1 MTASSLFSSRT
12 AFCTQTATG
21 RTTRLYSS
29 SSTSFSSSDFKA
41 PVPPSSQGQ
50 AIYNNIEIKKST
62 PSTDTSITESQKR
75 NSDPNSIFIVTGAS
89 RGIGLQYVKSLVER
103 TNGTIIA
110 ACRSPSTATQLHDFL
125 NDDDDTDDNN
135 NRRKSRVQILP
146 LDLENQSSID
156 EFSTQVEKIA
166 NGRVDA
172 LFNVAGIL
180 GDGGISTP
188 GPERSLAKIEREW
201 FDKTLSLNLIGP
213 VMLTKNLS
221 PFMVVR
227 RSKNSPDRAKSLV
240 VNLSARVGSISD
252 NQLGGW
258 YSYRI
263 SKTGLNQFTRSMSI
277 EFKRK
282 GIMTIALHPGTTQT
296 DLSKPFAKNVQKD
309 RMFPVE
315 FSVGQMLDVID
326 SMEEEHSGGLFDW
339 AGKAIPF

>member
-1 MTASSLFSSRT
+1 MKVSSMASKLLLLHFKSTTFAISKGMTASSLYSSRART

-50 AIYNNIEIKKST
+50 AIYNDIEIKKST
-62 PSTDTSITESQKR
+62 PSTDTSISESQKR
-75 NSDPNSIFIVTGAS
+75 NSDLNSIFIVTGAS

-125 NDDDDTDDNN
+125 NGDNDTDDN

-227 RSKNSPDRAKSLV
+227 KSKNSPDRAKSLV
-240 VNLSARVGSISD
+240 VNLSAVSSIS
-252 NQLGGW
+252 
-258 YSYRI
+258 
-263 SKTGLNQFTRSMSI
+263 RSMKKHN
-277 EFKRK
+277 F
-282 GIMTIALHPGTTQT
+282 
-296 DLSKPFAKNVQKD
+296 V
-309 RMFPVE
+309 
-315 FSVGQMLDVID
+315 
-326 SMEEEHSGGLFDW
+326 
-339 AGKAIPF
+339 